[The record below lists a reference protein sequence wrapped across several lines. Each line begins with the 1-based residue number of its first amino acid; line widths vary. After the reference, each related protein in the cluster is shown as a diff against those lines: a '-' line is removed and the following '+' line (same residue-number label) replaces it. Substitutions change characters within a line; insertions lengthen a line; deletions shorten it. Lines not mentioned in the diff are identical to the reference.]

1 MERGAALQHMSLLF
15 FMFHFWREVQESL
28 SRSKQ
33 GAVGRSWCSTPC
45 SALLC
50 CWAGAASRTPALL
63 PPLHTM
69 PGSCF
74 WLRWKDTGWPLV
86 PKTFWGCGSSQCW
99 IIRKR
104 KEMFAINLSAHRAVS
119 HLPHPSIQ
127 FSSWHCQ
134 AFAFL
139 CSAAK
144 SSFFITFP
152 GRLFTGIHPCLP
164 HKFTLYTKL
173 VTQRSEVLA
182 RNNYYKEVFFFF
194 FGLQWGY
201 YRVRRG
207 WNFAADKEWSFLKG
221 RWPDWF
227 KSCTSCR
234 SHHGQA
240 SCQAS
245 WNLPVTRKKR
255 KKL

>member
-1 MERGAALQHMSLLF
+1 MERGAALQHTSLLF
-15 FMFHFWREVQESL
+15 FMFHFWHEVQES
-28 SRSKQ
+28 SPRSKQ
-33 GAVGRSWCSTPC
+33 GAVGRSWRSTPR
-45 SALLC
+45 SAFLC
-50 CWAGAASRTPALL
+50 CGAGAASRTPSLL
-63 PPLHTM
+63 PLVYTV

-74 WLRWKDTGWPLV
+74 WLRWKYTSWPLV

-104 KEMFAINLSAHRAVS
+104 KEMFAINLSARRAVS

-134 AFAFL
+134 TFAFL

-152 GRLFTGIHPCLP
+152 GRPFTGIHPCLP

-173 VTQRSEVLA
+173 VTQRLEVLA
-182 RNNYYKEVFFFF
+182 RNNYYKEVLFF

-201 YRVRRG
+201 
-207 WNFAADKEWSFLKG
+207 
-221 RWPDWF
+221 
-227 KSCTSCR
+227 
-234 SHHGQA
+234 
-240 SCQAS
+240 
-245 WNLPVTRKKR
+245 
-255 KKL
+255 